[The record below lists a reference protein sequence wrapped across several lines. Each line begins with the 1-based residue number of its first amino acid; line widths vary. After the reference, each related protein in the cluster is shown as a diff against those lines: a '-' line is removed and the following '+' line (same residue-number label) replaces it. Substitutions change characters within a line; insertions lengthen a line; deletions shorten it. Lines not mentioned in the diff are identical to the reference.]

1 MKIEVSDE
9 VGQHLEQLA
18 EERKL
23 TMDELIS
30 AMIAEYDVVRNGI
43 TLADLAEMAAKAGLS
58 SDGPVDTS
66 ERSRE
71 ILNTEY
77 ADYLKQR
84 RSS

>member
-9 VGQHLEQLA
+9 VGRHLSQLA

-23 TMDELIS
+23 SIEELLC
-30 AMIAEYDVVRNGI
+30 AMLDQYDIMRNSV
-43 TLADLAEMAAKAGLS
+43 TLAELAANAEKANLS
-58 SDGPVDTS
+58 TAYPVDTS

-77 ADYLKQR
+77 ADYLAQR
-84 RSS
+84 RTS

>member
-1 MKIEVSDE
+1 MNIEVSDE
-9 VGQHLEQLA
+9 VGLHLKQLA
-18 EERKL
+18 KERNL
-23 TMDELIS
+23 TIEELIS
-30 AMIAEYDVVRNGI
+30 AMLERYDVVRNGI

-58 SDGPVDTS
+58 TAEPVDTS

-84 RSS
+84 RTS